1 MSGAARPGC
10 FSRRSDRGFGRFRLR
25 MDAGGRAHRDPRR
38 RHPTTYTVADIADR
52 ITTRLL
58 VLSPE
63 NEQFWPGQSAQLV
76 ELTAEVSTLAHFTA
90 AEGADGLCQ
99 PLARALTAERMFDW
113 LDEQLA

>member
-1 MSGAARPGC
+1 MGPRGPAASPAGQIAASGGVACEWTQAAGPTVT
-10 FSRRSDRGFGRFRLR
+10 LA
-25 MDAGGRAHRDPRR
+25 AGI
-38 RHPTTYTVADIADR
+38 PTTYTVAEIADR

-58 VLSPE
+58 VLAPE
-63 NEQFWPGQSAQLV
+63 NEQFWPGQSAELV

-90 AEGADGLCQ
+90 AEGADGHCQ